1 MNQYKVWQVALIY
14 SVLIFGIIYALPNF
28 FPTKPAIQIA
38 FGDSLKANNTN
49 IISDLSSELENK
61 NVAFTD
67 IELEENSA
75 KIIFDEVAINW
86 QQDEYYQAIRK
97 ENLLLL

>member
-49 IISDLSSELENK
+49 IISDLTSELENK
-61 NVAFTD
+61 NVAFRSTTGATSLPPAGWT
-67 IELEENSA
+67 EHP
-75 KIIFDEVAINW
+75 
-86 QQDEYYQAIRK
+86 
-97 ENLLLL
+97 